1 MTCLWPFGTTSM
13 RFLVPNLRGSV
24 LLEMPFSFHLSDWAC
39 PVFMSASLDMSNFSF
54 GKCDMSNFW
63 VGKCDMSNFA
73 LCKIGHVTFLRFLQK
88 LSVFEKTEVPGHRR
102 FSILK
107 TWTCPIFGLET
118 WTCPVF
124 TLAAQR
130 APMYVVH
137 DLIFNNQ

>member
-1 MTCLWPFGTTSM
+1 MTCLRPFGTSSM

-24 LLEMPFSFHLSDWAC
+24 LLEMPFSFHLSDWTC

-88 LSVFEKTEVPGHRR
+88 LNVFEKNRSARTSPFFHFENLDMSNFRSGNLDMSS
-102 FSILK
+102 FQ
-107 TWTCPIFGLET
+107 FGSSKGVKLVSRT
-118 WTCPVF
+118 
-124 TLAAQR
+124 
-130 APMYVVH
+130 
-137 DLIFNNQ
+137 I